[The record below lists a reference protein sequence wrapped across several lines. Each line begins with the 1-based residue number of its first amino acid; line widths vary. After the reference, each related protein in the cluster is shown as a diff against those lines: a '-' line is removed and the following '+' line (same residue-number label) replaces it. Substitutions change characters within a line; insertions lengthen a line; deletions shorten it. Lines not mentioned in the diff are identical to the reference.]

1 MAQDGAKNLL
11 DGVLRSSIE
20 VNSDLVGG
28 TLIRIEKGDVSCYNA
43 FKAALQAMIP
53 FGKSGLLFIDN
64 RQIMGNFRVII
75 ELVYADLS
83 RKNPIIFE
91 GNYNSYVLKK
101 WFEDPQN
108 RDQDIC
114 ILGTQNRYN
123 GIETEMVVH
132 VYPKDCPSC
141 GKSDADPVII
151 SRATAMLI
159 LSTYQ
164 RLSCRCGFEL
174 IPFPMANYEDPKDD
188 ENSLTNEDHSSLN
201 LQADDRNPLIAS
213 TATSIGIESCQN
225 FMTKAIRA
233 IFFFFLGLL
242 VYAVTSLGRLYRRI
256 TSRHPI
262 MTKRMKVIFFLLIFL
277 LFWAGL
283 VLSIFCSINRRLIV
297 SNVDIC
303 HLWPSGEFL
312 NTNFFSNTFLLH
324 SGHQMLCCSPYCS
337 IIAYSLMSSG
347 TNDCY
352 VTVHVDHPLH
362 CSY

>member
-11 DGVLRSSIE
+11 DGVLRSTIE

-83 RKNPIIFE
+83 RKIPIIFE
-91 GNYNSYVLKK
+91 ENYNPCVLKK

-141 GKSDADPVII
+141 GLSDADPVII
-151 SRATAMLI
+151 SRSTAMLI

-174 IPFPMANYEDPKDD
+174 IPSPMNFEDPNDVGINLID
-188 ENSLTNEDHSSLN
+188 ENPPTMD
-201 LQADDRNPLIAS
+201 LQADDRSPLIAS
-213 TATSIGIESCQN
+213 TSTSM
-225 FMTKAIRA
+225 MTKIIAIPV
-233 IFFFFLGLL
+233 FFLWF
-242 VYAVTSLGRLYRRI
+242 VYMCVGWGAIIKCSMNHY
-256 TSRHPI
+256 
-262 MTKRMKVIFFLLIFL
+262 LI
-277 LFWAGL
+277 W
-283 VLSIFCSINRRLIV
+283 

-303 HLWPSGEFL
+303 EYPSGE
-312 NTNFFSNTFLLH
+312 
-324 SGHQMLCCSPYCS
+324 
-337 IIAYSLMSSG
+337 
-347 TNDCY
+347 
-352 VTVHVDHPLH
+352 
-362 CSY
+362 